1 MHVSAHGRERVMKR
15 SMATLARHIVVLVAS
30 SAGLLLASV
39 GVSVSAVPVRDQAVL
54 NQRTQTATTTVKLI
68 EVTRGIQ
75 QNRRGIRCATTT
87 GQRGTSR
94 DTSQSPTPN
103 GGDAR
108 IRQFDPAIQRAPADA
123 ATAPRAAQQR
133 ALMDGA
139 STVTGGVESQHG
151 VVTETRA
158 QFERMA
164 QGVGTAPTVTGA
176 IDQNSAVRI
185 QNGIAWNQGLQGAN
199 LWVQA
204 LSAGNLFSVASQ
216 SAAARTL
223 RTGLPIQPDT
233 LCQTGQIGR
242 GTMDDP
248 CRAPQSCSTTLPG
261 ATPDPACVTPR
272 TGVDPNAIINAL
284 AHVQAQAQARSTTP
298 ALPTLSAPSL
308 ASAR

>member
-1 MHVSAHGRERVMKR
+1 MNRFT
-15 SMATLARHIVVLVAS
+15 ATVARHIARITVP

-39 GVSVSAVPVRDQAVL
+39 GVSVSAVPVRDQAIL
-54 NQRTQTATTTVKLI
+54 NQRTQTATTTVRLI
-68 EVTRGIQ
+68 EVSRGIQ

-94 DTSQSPTPN
+94 DTLQSPAPN

-108 IRQFDPAIQRAPADA
+108 IRQFDPAIRRAPAGA
-123 ATAPRAAQQR
+123 ATAPPAARQR

-139 STVTGGVESQHG
+139 STVTGGVDSQQN
-151 VVTETRA
+151 VVTETRS

-185 QNGIAWNQGLQGAN
+185 QNGIAWNQGMQGAN

-204 LSAGNLFSVASQ
+204 LSAANLFSVASQ
-216 SAAARTL
+216 SAAAGTL
-223 RTGLPIQPDT
+223 RTGLPIQPVT

-248 CRAPQSCSTTLPG
+248 CRVPQSCSTTPPG

-272 TGVDPNAIINAL
+272 TGLDPNAIINAL
-284 AHVQAQAQARSTTP
+284 AHVQAQAQAQAQARSTAP
-298 ALPTLSAPSL
+298 ALPNPSAASL

>member
-1 MHVSAHGRERVMKR
+1 MKR
-15 SMATLARHIVVLVAS
+15 SMRRSTATVTGHIAGLVAS

-39 GVSVSAVPVRDQAVL
+39 GVSVSAVPARDQAIL

-68 EVTRGIQ
+68 EITRGIE

-94 DTSQSPTPN
+94 DTSQSPAPN

-108 IRQFDPAIQRAPADA
+108 IRQFDPAIRRAPAGA
-123 ATAPRAAQQR
+123 ANAPHAARQR

-139 STVTGGVESQHG
+139 STVTGGIESQHG

-185 QNGIAWNQGLQGAN
+185 QNGIAWNQGMQGAN

-204 LSAGNLFSVASQ
+204 LGAANLFSVASQ
-216 SAAARTL
+216 SAAAGTL
-223 RTGLPIQPDT
+223 RTGLPIQPVT
-233 LCQTGQIGR
+233 LCQPGQIGR
-242 GTMDDP
+242 GTAANP
-248 CRAPQSCSTTLPG
+248 CSARPSCSTTPLG
-261 ATPDPACVTPR
+261 TAPDAACVAPR
-272 TGVDPNAIINAL
+272 AGVDPNTIINAL
-284 AHVQAQAQARSTTP
+284 ADIQAQARSTAP
-298 ALPTLSAPSL
+298 ALATPFTASL

>member
-1 MHVSAHGRERVMKR
+1 MKR
-15 SMATLARHIVVLVAS
+15 FLAIITTRIAGPVAW

-39 GVSVSAVPVRDQAVL
+39 GVAASAVPVRDQAIL
-54 NQRTQTATTTVKLI
+54 NQRTQTATATVKLI

-94 DTSQSPTPN
+94 DTSQSPAPN

-123 ATAPRAAQQR
+123 ANAPRAAQQR
-133 ALMDGA
+133 ALLDGA

-151 VVTETRA
+151 VVTRTRA
-158 QFERMA
+158 QFDQMV

-185 QNGIAWNQGLQGAN
+185 QNGIAWNQGLQGVN

-216 SAAARTL
+216 SAAAGTV
-223 RTGLPIQPDT
+223 RTGLPIQPVT

-248 CRAPQSCSTTLPG
+248 CRAPQSCSTTPPG
-261 ATPDPACVTPR
+261 ATPDPACLTPR
-272 TGVDPNAIINAL
+272 TGVDPSAIINAL
-284 AHVQAQAQARSTTP
+284 ASVQAQARSTAP
-298 ALPTLSAPSL
+298 ALPTPSTASL
-308 ASAR
+308 APAQ